1 MKTSVLEEVT
11 TAMEA
16 HTNFGH
22 NQQINRYENSQ
33 NDESVRP
40 IPDQRYLTELI
51 GFDAGPAVTN
61 ILADVLM
68 RPIAELASNPG
79 KRIRAQLV
87 SFSYRL
93 LTGDRPLSYV
103 ATKRCRSCAEA
114 IELLHAGSLII
125 DDIEDGSTV
134 RRGRPAVHR
143 LYGVPIA
150 LNAGNWLYFWP
161 AELLK
166 QTGLSEDDLLLVYEH
181 YHSTLLRAHFG
192 QALDLG
198 TRVETLAQD
207 AVTEVCLAS
216 MRLKTGALMGFA
228 ALLGA
233 ALADASEQLLSSIEQ
248 FGRDLGVALQMFD
261 DLGNA
266 IGKCEP
272 AKRYEDL
279 TLSRPSWLWAC
290 AAQSSSPADY
300 RNFVA
305 AARKLPDAA
314 ELECW
319 MECHELVWRTRRS
332 ARAHLDLSFDVL
344 RNRLTADHVRW
355 APQVLEELYAL
366 GEEIAVA
373 YG

>member
-1 MKTSVLEEVT
+1 MKPSVLEEVT
-11 TAMEA
+11 AAMEA

-51 GFDAGPAVTN
+51 GFDAAPAVTN

-68 RPIAELASNPG
+68 RPIAGLASNPG

-93 LTGDRPLSYV
+93 LAGDRPLSYA
-103 ATKRCRSCAEA
+103 ATKRHRSCAEA
-114 IELLHAGSLII
+114 IELLHAGSLIV

-134 RRGRPAVHR
+134 RRGRPALHR
-143 LYGVPIA
+143 VYGMPIA

-161 AELLK
+161 AALLK
-166 QTGLSEDDLLLVYEH
+166 QSGLSEDDLLLVYEH

-198 TRVETLAQD
+198 TRVDTLAQD

-228 ALLGA
+228 TLLGA

-272 AKRYEDL
+272 AKRYEDI
-279 TLSRPSWLWAC
+279 TLLRPSWLWAC

-319 MECHELVWRTRRS
+319 MERHELVRRTRRS
-332 ARAHLDLSFDVL
+332 ARAHLDLSFEVL

-355 APQVLEELYAL
+355 SPEVLEELYAL

>member
-1 MKTSVLEEVT
+1 MKSSVLEERT
-11 TAMEA
+11 AAMEA
-16 HTNFGH
+16 HTNFRH

-33 NDESVRP
+33 SDESVRP
-40 IPDQRYLTELI
+40 IPDQRYLSELI
-51 GFDAGPAVTN
+51 GFDAAPAVTN

-68 RPIAELASNPG
+68 RPIAELVANPG

-93 LTGDRPLSYV
+93 LAGDRPLSYT
-103 ATKRCRSCAEA
+103 AMKRHRSCAEA
-114 IELLHAGSLII
+114 IELLHAGSLIV

-134 RRGRPAVHR
+134 RRGRPALHR
-143 LYGVPIA
+143 IYGMPLA

-166 QTGLSEDDLLLVYEH
+166 QTGLNEDDLLLVYEH

-198 TRVETLAQD
+198 TRVDTLAQD
-207 AVTEVCLAS
+207 AVTDVCLAS

-233 ALADASEQLLSSIEQ
+233 ALADASEQLLSSIEE

-279 TLSRPSWLWAC
+279 TLARPSWLWAC
-290 AAQSSSPADY
+290 AAQSSSTADY
-300 RNFVA
+300 RDFVA
-305 AARKLPDAA
+305 AARKLPDSA

-319 MECHELVWRTRRS
+319 MERHELVQRTRRS
-332 ARAHLDLSFDVL
+332 ARAHLDLSFQAL
-344 RNRLTADHVRW
+344 RNRLTAEHVRW
-355 APQVLEELYAL
+355 SPQVLEELYVL

>member
-1 MKTSVLEEVT
+1 MKTSVAEEVT
-11 TAMEA
+11 AAMEG
-16 HTNFGH
+16 HTDLRH
-22 NQQINRYENSQ
+22 NQQTNRYENSQ
-33 NDESVRP
+33 NDEPVRS

-51 GFDAGPAVTN
+51 GFDAAPAVTD
-61 ILADVLM
+61 ILTGVLM
-68 RPIAELASNPG
+68 RPIAELTSNPG

-93 LTGDRPLSYV
+93 LTGDRPLSYM
-103 ATKRCRSCAEA
+103 ATKRYRSCAEA

-125 DDIEDGSTV
+125 DDIEDGSKV
-134 RRGRPAVHR
+134 RRGRPALHR
-143 LYGVPIA
+143 IYGVPIA

-166 QTGLSEDDLLLVYEH
+166 QTGLSADDLLLVYQH

-198 TRVETLAQD
+198 TRVDTLAQD

-228 ALLGA
+228 AVLGA
-233 ALADASEQLLSSIEQ
+233 ALADASEHLLSSIEQ
-248 FGRDLGVALQMFD
+248 FGCDLGVALQMFD

-272 AKRYEDL
+272 TKRYEDL

-290 AAQSSSPADY
+290 AAQNTSSADY
-300 RNFVA
+300 RQFVA
-305 AARKLPDAA
+305 AVRKLPDSA
-314 ELECW
+314 ELEAW
-319 MECHELVWRTRRS
+319 MECHDLVGRTRRS
-332 ARAHLDLSFDVL
+332 ARAHLDLCFEDL
-344 RNRLTADHVRW
+344 KNRLTNQHVRW
-355 APQVLEELYAL
+355 SAQVLDELYAL

>member
-1 MKTSVLEEVT
+1 MKTSIVEDASLAKNVGQEQP
-11 TAMEA
+11 A
-16 HTNFGH
+16 
-22 NQQINRYENSQ
+22 RYNKHLGNDNSVGLIA
-33 NDESVRP
+33 DHCLS
-40 IPDQRYLTELI
+40 ELL
-51 GFDAGPAVTN
+51 GFDAAPAVTTV
-61 ILADVLM
+61 LAEALLLPVN
-68 RPIAELASNPG
+68 ELTFNPG

-93 LTGDRPLSYV
+93 LTGDRPFSYM
-103 ATKRCRSCAEA
+103 ATERYRSCAEA

-134 RRGRPAVHR
+134 RRGRPALHR

-166 QTGLSEDDLLLVYEH
+166 QTGLSADDLLLVYEH

-198 TRVETLAQD
+198 TRVDTLAQD

-228 ALLGA
+228 AVLGA
-233 ALADASEQLLSSIEQ
+233 ALADASEHLLSSIEQ
-248 FGRDLGVALQMFD
+248 FGCDLGVALQMYD

-266 IGKCEP
+266 IGKCAP
-272 AKRYEDL
+272 TKRYEDL

-290 AAQSSSPADY
+290 AAQSSSSADY
-300 RNFVA
+300 REFVA
-305 AARKLPDAA
+305 AVRKLPDAA
-314 ELECW
+314 ELESW
-319 MECHELVWRTRRS
+319 MECHELVERTRRS
-332 ARAHLDLSFDVL
+332 ARAHLDLSFEDL
-344 RNRLTADHVRW
+344 RNRLTNQHVRW
-355 APQVLEELYAL
+355 SAQVLDELYAL
-366 GEEIAVA
+366 GEGIAVA